1 MVNER
6 QKNIEKIFK
15 ENTPDGKFISV
26 VKTSRPNLIR
36 RLYDNMTIQDFISDT
51 NIDYERYKKVDSELK
66 GINLNDILQ
75 LSKKYDISLDYLY
88 GISKYKNDEDVFFKK
103 LLEHIPEISTR
114 KKDYIELSINHYLID
129 YIIGLYNLEETSDWE
144 DYTEYEYETSKQ
156 QEYVNTYKKS
166 VAESQKLN
174 DEYILISKKK
184 FDELLNNKNN

>member
-88 GISKYKNDEDVFFKK
+88 GISKYKNDEDVF
-103 LLEHIPEISTR
+103 
-114 KKDYIELSINHYLID
+114 
-129 YIIGLYNLEETSDWE
+129 
-144 DYTEYEYETSKQ
+144 
-156 QEYVNTYKKS
+156 
-166 VAESQKLN
+166 
-174 DEYILISKKK
+174 
-184 FDELLNNKNN
+184 